1 MLTVCT
7 STSGRPAMERNGS
20 GSGGGGRSR
29 LHHKR
34 RPGHRRNTQHSVATV
49 EPICDMR
56 KVINGV
62 VTVDQDKLN
71 KLVQRDPI
79 DLHYTV
85 EEEPFARYI
94 LLTSKALASSSSRPV
109 FCQSYIFGCCK
120 LYVFLPIW
128 DAFFLD
134 SSASKCLQMNERLP
148 LASLMVTW
156 SEGKRAGQVVRHTVC
171 VFFHLLSSSL
181 FHHLLFHFLG
191 LLPK

>member
-128 DAFFLD
+128 DAFFFRQL
-134 SSASKCLQMNERLP
+134 SIKMSTNERKAP
-148 LASLMVTW
+148 SSKSHGHMVGGEKSWPGRQTH
-156 SEGKRAGQVVRHTVC
+156 SVC
-171 VFFHLLSSSL
+171 VFPPSLFFPFSSSP
-181 FHHLLFHFLG
+181 
-191 LLPK
+191 LPFPWFIA